1 MFVLCFLKLALACSG
16 NFCILNDLGVLACE
30 QTLWGALAAGRK
42 KERELAV
49 VVYIPG
55 I

>member
-16 NFCILNDLGVLACE
+16 NFCILNDLGVLACK
-30 QTLWGALAAGRK
+30 QALWGTLGVGWK
-42 KERELAV
+42 KERELAG